1 MIKQK
6 KKVNTLKQTFN
17 KITFLS
23 KKELFQKFY
32 MVSFGLAILL
42 GLILLGNY
50 VGSALLNI
58 VLKKEKHML
67 RKILNKQL

>member
-6 KKVNTLKQTFN
+6 KKLNTLKQTFN

-58 VLKKEKHML
+58 VLKK
-67 RKILNKQL
+67 

>member
-1 MIKQK
+1 MIQLK
-6 KKVNTLKQTFN
+6 KRVNTLKQTFK
-17 KITFLS
+17 KITFLN

-58 VLKKEKHML
+58 VLKK
-67 RKILNKQL
+67 

>member
-1 MIKQK
+1 MNQLKER
-6 KKVNTLKQTFN
+6 VNTLKQTFK
-17 KITFLS
+17 KITFLN

-58 VLKKEKHML
+58 VLKK
-67 RKILNKQL
+67 

>member
-1 MIKQK
+1 MIQLKER
-6 KKVNTLKQTFN
+6 VNALKQTFK

-32 MVSFGLAILL
+32 MVSFGLATLL

-50 VGSALLNI
+50 VGSVLLNI
-58 VLKKEKHML
+58 VLKK
-67 RKILNKQL
+67 